1 MAMNFLNVSTI
12 SLLSV
17 LLVSCSSIN
26 ISTDY
31 DPSRDFS
38 SYETYRWARGREKNP
53 RNVLARDPL
62 LSKRVQ
68 FAVDKALQS
77 KGFTKLEKGQPDFIV
92 IVHAG
97 TAEKL
102 QVHHQSGYWYRG
114 WWGPY
119 GGYTTVS
126 QYTEGTLVIDIV
138 DRAEKELS
146 WRGIATG
153 SVRSRPDPE
162 AARED
167 IEYAIEEI
175 LYEFPPRR

>member
-1 MAMNFLNVSTI
+1 MTMNFLKASAI
-12 SLLSV
+12 GLLSV

-26 ISTDY
+26 ISSDY

-38 SYETYRWARGREKNP
+38 SYKTYRWARGREKNP
-53 RNVLARDPL
+53 RNVLAREPL

-68 FAVDKALQS
+68 FAVDKVLQS
-77 KGFTKLEKGQPDFIV
+77 KGL
-92 IVHAG
+92 
-97 TAEKL
+97 
-102 QVHHQSGYWYRG
+102 

-126 QYTEGTLVIDIV
+126 HYTEGTLVVDIV

-153 SVRSRPDPE
+153 TVRSRSDPE
-162 AARED
+162 SARED